1 MARQKS
7 ECAHRKAIEAAS
19 ALFAERGIEATN
31 MDAIARASGVSKATI
46 YRHWPD
52 KDALALEV
60 LVYLHGLDKDL
71 PVFDSGNFRD
81 DLVAQ
86 LEYDPAADRKAV
98 RERIM
103 PHMIAYASHNRVFGD
118 AWRSRVIT
126 PVRAAL
132 SEMMERGKQ
141 RGILKPSLDL
151 EVGLALLL
159 GPLIYRNVVIHKHKL
174 GSKAPKD
181 LEAIVADSF
190 LGAFGMQLKRGS
202 NISSGTAP
210 GGPSSRS
217 GN

>member
-7 ECAHRKAIEAAS
+7 ERAHGQVIEAA
-19 ALFAERGIEATN
+19 ATLFSERGIEATS

-60 LVYLHGLDKDL
+60 LVYLHGLDKEL
-71 PVFDSGNFRD
+71 PVFDSGDFRR

-86 LEYDPAADRKAV
+86 LEYDPAADRKSM
-98 RERIM
+98 RERIL
-103 PHMIAYASHNRVFGD
+103 PHLMAYASHNRVFGD

-126 PVRAAL
+126 PVRTAL
-132 SEMMERGKQ
+132 TKMMERGKQ
-141 RGILKPSLDL
+141 RGILNPSLDP
-151 EVGLALLL
+151 EIGIALLL
-159 GPLIYRNVVIHKHKL
+159 GPLIYRNVLIYKYKL

-190 LGAFGMQLKRGS
+190 LRAFAVESTRGR
-202 NISSGTAP
+202 IRKVKP
-210 GGPSSRS
+210 G
-217 GN
+217 